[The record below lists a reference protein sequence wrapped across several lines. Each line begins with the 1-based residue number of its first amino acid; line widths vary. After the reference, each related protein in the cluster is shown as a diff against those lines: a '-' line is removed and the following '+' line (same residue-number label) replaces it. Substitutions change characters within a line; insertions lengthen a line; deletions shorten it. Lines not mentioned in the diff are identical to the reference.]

1 MAAGKVVVGEELVLR
16 VRVEPG
22 EAVVRERLL
31 VSPPP
36 PLLSG
41 RFSDMQLALLRSP
54 ERWQHLEMLGSTWV
68 QLVQI

>member
-1 MAAGKVVVGEELVLR
+1 MAAAGKVVVGEELVLR

-36 PLLSG
+36 LLSG
-41 RFSDMQLALLRSP
+41 RFSDIQLALLRSP